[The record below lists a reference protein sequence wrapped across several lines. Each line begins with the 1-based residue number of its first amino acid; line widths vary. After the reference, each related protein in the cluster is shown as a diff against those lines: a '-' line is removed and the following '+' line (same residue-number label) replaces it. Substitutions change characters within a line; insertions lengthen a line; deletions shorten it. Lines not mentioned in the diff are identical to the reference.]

1 VISLFRPLVR
11 SSAFLA
17 KEIFA
22 VLRQPRLILTL
33 ALGPFLI
40 LLAFGLGFRNTPR
53 PFRTLFVTTDS
64 AVVQQQIQEFATTMG
79 PQLLFMGVT
88 TNEAIARDSLRR
100 GRVDLVVLVPPNPE
114 VAVRNNEQAVFTL
127 LHNEI
132 DPLQANYV
140 EYFGQLYVAEVN
152 RRILQRITQQ
162 GQNEASAVHDEVM
175 AARDSA
181 TGVRDALARGDT
193 EAAKQH
199 QKELDEHLRSV
210 ELSVGTSV
218 AVIRSVQQTLGQPT
232 EQADDSQAVL
242 DKLNAI
248 RDVTNALDQALRSG
262 DTAQQGQNAESVGAQ
277 LADLDA
283 TLTEFRQ
290 IQPAVIVSPFRS
302 EAKSIAGIALGVTS
316 FFAPAVLALLL
327 QHVAIT
333 FGALSIVGERLT
345 GTVELFRVSP
355 ISPAEVLIGKYAS
368 YMIFGG
374 ILATVL
380 TLLIRYALGVPM
392 LGNWLYYIAV
402 VALVLFASLGI
413 GFVISMLSHTDS
425 QAVQLAML
433 VLLASVFFSGFFM
446 ALYLFWPA
454 VQVISWMLPVT
465 YGIQLLQNIMLRGA
479 EPNLTYLG
487 GLLVIGLV
495 LFIVAWFQMNSLMA
509 RR

>member
-1 VISLFRPLVR
+1 VFNLFRPLIR

-17 KEIFA
+17 KEIYA

-40 LLAFGLGFRNTPR
+40 LLAFGLGFRNSPR

-64 AVVQQQIQEFATTMG
+64 AVMQQQTQEFATTMG
-79 PQLLFMGVT
+79 PQLLFMGIT
-88 TNEAIARDSLRR
+88 TNETSARDSLRR
-100 GRVDLVVLVPPNPE
+100 GQVDLVVVVPSNPE
-114 VAVRNNEQAVFTL
+114 ATIRNNEQAVFTL

-132 DPLQANYV
+132 DPLQASYV
-140 EYFGQLYVAEVN
+140 QYFGQLYVAEVN

-162 GQNEASAVHDEVM
+162 GQNQASVVRDEVVAAYDSARAVQTALNNDDLE
-175 AARDSA
+175 AAR
-181 TGVRDALARGDT
+181 
-193 EAAKQH
+193 QH
-199 QKELDEHLRSV
+199 QKDLDQHLRAV
-210 ELSVGTSV
+210 ELGVGASV
-218 AVIRSVQQTLGQPT
+218 AVIRGVEQTMGEPSQ
-232 EQADDSQAVL
+232 EDDSQAVL

-248 RDVTNALDQALRSG
+248 RDTTNALNAVLGGG
-262 DTAQQGQNAESVGAQ
+262 DKAQQTEAASAVETQ
-277 LADLDA
+277 LAELDA

-302 EAKSIAGIALGVTS
+302 EAQGIANVDLDITN

-333 FGALSIVGERLT
+333 FGALSIVGERQT

-355 ISPAEVLIGKYAS
+355 ISPGEVLVGKYAS
-368 YMIFGG
+368 YMVFGG
-374 ILATVL
+374 VLTVLL
-380 TLLIRYALGVPM
+380 TLLIQYALGVPM
-392 LGNWLYYIAV
+392 LGNWLYYALAV
-402 VALVLFASLGI
+402 ILVLFASLGI
-413 GFVISMLSHTDS
+413 GFVISLLSQTDS

-465 YGIQLLQNIMLRGA
+465 YGIQLLQGIMLRGA
-479 EPNLTYLG
+479 APNLTYLG
-487 GLLVIGLV
+487 GLLVIGLS
-495 LFIVAWFQMNSLMA
+495 LFIVAWFQMNRLMA

>member
-1 VISLFRPLVR
+1 VISLFRPIIR

-17 KEIFA
+17 KEIYA

-40 LLAFGLGFRNTPR
+40 LLVFGLGFRNTPR
-53 PFRTLFVTTDS
+53 PFRTLFVTPDS
-64 AVVQQQIQEFATTMG
+64 SVMQQQIQEFATTMG

-88 TNEAIARDSLRR
+88 TNEAVARESLRD
-100 GRVDLVVLVPPNPE
+100 GKVDLVVIVPPNPT
-114 VAVRNNEQAVFTL
+114 ASIRNNEQAVFTL

-132 DPLQANYV
+132 DPLQASYV
-140 EYFGQLYVAEVN
+140 QYFGQLYVAEVN

-162 GQNEASAVHDEVM
+162 GQSQASAVHDEVM

-193 EAAKQH
+193 EAAKKYQ
-199 QKELDEHLRSV
+199 QELDQHLRAV
-210 ELSVGTSV
+210 ELSVGASV
-218 AVIRSVQQTLGQPT
+218 AVIRGVEQTLGQPT
-232 EQADDSQAVL
+232 DQPDDSQAVL
-242 DKLNAI
+242 DQLNTI
-248 RDVTNALDQALRSG
+248 RDVTNALDVALRGG
-262 DTAQQGQNAESVGAQ
+262 DKQQQEQNAESVGTQ

-290 IQPAVIVSPFRS
+290 IQPIVVVSPFKS
-302 EAKSIAGIALGVTS
+302 EAKSIAGIDLSVTS

-327 QHVAIT
+327 QHVAVT

-355 ISPAEVLIGKYAS
+355 ISPGEVLVGKYSS

-374 ILATVL
+374 ILAVVL
-380 TLLIRYALGVPM
+380 TLLIQFGLGVPM
-392 LGNWLYYIAV
+392 LGNWLYYILV
-402 VALVLFASLGI
+402 VGLVLFASLGI
-413 GFVISMLSHTDS
+413 GFVISLLSKTDS

-454 VQVISWMLPVT
+454 VQIISWMLPVT
-465 YGIQLLQNIMLRGA
+465 YGIQLLQSIMLRGA
-479 EPNLTYLG
+479 APNLTYLG
-487 GLLVIGLV
+487 GLLVIGLG
-495 LFIVAWFQMNSLMA
+495 LFVVAWFQMNRLMA